1 MDERT
6 GPHMEHM
13 QGEHLL
19 EVSQRTVVQRITN
32 TFYLHELCIFYTYF
46 REKVLLNQHK
56 LCIFHDKMQGFCLCK
71 EP

>member
-1 MDERT
+1 MDERS
-6 GPHMEHM
+6 GQHMEHM
-13 QGEHLL
+13 QE
-19 EVSQRTVVQRITN
+19 N
-32 TFYLHELCIFYTYF
+32 TFWRFPKEQWFKESQNPFCLHELRMFYTYF